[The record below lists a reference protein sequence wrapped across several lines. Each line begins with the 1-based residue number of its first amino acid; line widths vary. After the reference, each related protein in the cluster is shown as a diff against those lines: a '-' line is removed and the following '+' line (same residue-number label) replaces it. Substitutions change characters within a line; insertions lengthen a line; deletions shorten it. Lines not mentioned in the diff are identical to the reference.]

1 MKHKSY
7 RDFAALAGAGSMK
20 SGQAIKVL
28 IAAVTF
34 ILFAGSMPPQIAIA
48 QSDKKKDEK
57 KEDKKPK
64 ETLKIQKVTQGMGL
78 YAIGPMSPDKQFVL
92 LLAQKPE
99 QAPNVYVMNLMDHS
113 IRPALTSFKWGAT
126 DPQWSP
132 DGKSIAMAGFEENAS
147 FCELFLLDLK
157 TGKMRQMTKNA
168 FSDKEPVFTPDGK
181 RIIYATDES
190 PLPDAAFGIL
200 HLAAVPVTG
209 GKAEYF
215 TEDEGSF
222 THPGISADGKNVF
235 LVKIEESSGRHS
247 LWQYGLDGKPQRDL
261 TERKFA
267 RIHRYIQNTA
277 NNSMIF
283 WAQEEAE
290 QQDDIYVLDMKSGK
304 ITDLPDPDQPKRNP
318 TVSPN
323 GQLIAFVG
331 PAGVGIQLF
340 VYDSATGQI
349 QQLTYKPAITH
360 SPVFISDH
368 EIMFGSDREREN
380 EIYIIDLNPP
390 SDGKKDKDE
399 KKK

>member
-1 MKHKSY
+1 MKYNSLG
-7 RDFAALAGAGSMK
+7 DFSPFARGPKFLTLALA
-20 SGQAIKVL
+20 
-28 IAAVTF
+28 F
-34 ILFAGSMPPQIAIA
+34 ILFASSMIAGA

-57 KEDKKPK
+57 KEDTKPK
-64 ETLKIQKVTQGMGL
+64 ETLKIQRVTHAMGL
-78 YAIGPMSPDKQFVL
+78 YGIGPMSPDKQSLL

-99 QAPNVYVMNLMDHS
+99 HAPNVYVMNLTDRS
-113 IRPALTSFKWGAT
+113 IRPAVTSFTWGAA

-132 DGKSIAMAGFEENAS
+132 DGKSIAVAGFEESAS

-157 TGKMRQMTKNA
+157 TGRMRQMTKNS

-181 RIIYATDES
+181 RMIYTTDES

-200 HLAAVPVTG
+200 HLAAVAVAG

-222 THPGISADGKNVF
+222 IHPGISADGKNLF
-235 LVKIEESSGRHS
+235 LVKIDEASGRHS

-267 RIHRYIQNTA
+267 RIHRYIQNTT
-277 NNSMIF
+277 NGSMIL
-283 WAQEEAE
+283 WAQEETE
-290 QQDDIYVLDMKSGK
+290 QQDDIYLLDMKTGK
-304 ITDLPDPDQPKRNP
+304 VTDLPEPDQPKRSP
-318 TVSPN
+318 AISPN

-331 PAGVGIQLF
+331 PAGAGIQLF
-340 VYDSATGQI
+340 IYDSATGQI
-349 QQLTYKPAITH
+349 QQLTYKPAINH

-368 EIMFGSDREREN
+368 EIMFGSDRDREN
-380 EIYIIDLNPP
+380 EIYIIDLIPP
-390 SDGKKDKDE
+390 NDAKKDKDE